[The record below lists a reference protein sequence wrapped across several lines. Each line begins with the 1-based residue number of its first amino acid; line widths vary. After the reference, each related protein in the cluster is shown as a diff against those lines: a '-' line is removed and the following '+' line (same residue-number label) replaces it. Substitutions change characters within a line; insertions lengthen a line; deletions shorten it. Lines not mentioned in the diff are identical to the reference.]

1 MTFHNSVYSRGLSVM
16 PKSTFKPVPYKS
28 VPKGLTSLPLLLNIV
43 GDIEYHRYNQSQ
55 AQEG

>member
-1 MTFHNSVYSRGLSVM
+1 M
-16 PKSTFKPVPYKS
+16 PKSAFKPVPYNS
-28 VPKGLTSLPLLLNIV
+28 VPKGLTSLPLLLYIV